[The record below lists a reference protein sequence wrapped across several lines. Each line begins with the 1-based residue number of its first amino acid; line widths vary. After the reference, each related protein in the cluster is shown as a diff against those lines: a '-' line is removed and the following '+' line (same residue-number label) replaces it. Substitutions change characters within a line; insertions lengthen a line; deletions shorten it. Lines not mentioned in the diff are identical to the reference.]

1 MGSAHNVASGQWLID
16 YKIGRTDGS
25 TIRPMRDDARGR
37 RRAKV
42 GITVD
47 PVLLSAV
54 DLYVQRRQG
63 LDRGKVME
71 TALQDW
77 YRARQQAEMIEQF
90 TGPDQVDEIEMRD
103 WRHIRRA
110 AASRKLKR
118 PGR

>member
-1 MGSAHNVASGQWLID
+1 MTENAG
-16 YKIGRTDGS
+16 
-25 TIRPMRDDARGR
+25 GR

-42 GITVD
+42 SITVD
-47 PVLLSAV
+47 PALLSAV
-54 DLYVQRRQG
+54 DLYVQGRQG
-63 LDRGKVME
+63 LDRSKVME

-77 YRARQQAEMIEQF
+77 YRTRQEAEMIEQF
-90 TGPDQVDEIEMRD
+90 AGPDQVDEIEMRD